1 MSKGSLVNTTLPSKS
16 SMLDLAYTGILHGQD
31 LVEDRRLTK
40 RESPDGAQAA
50 GNYSA
55 INQHRVV
62 FILPR

>member
-1 MSKGSLVNTTLPSKS
+1 MSKGSLVNAALPSKS

-31 LVEDRRLTK
+31 LAEDRRLTK

-50 GNYSA
+50 GNHSV
-55 INQHRVV
+55 IDQHRVL